1 MTRRRLCY
9 CERRIIKS
17 KGYPE
22 IQEEMWAQKSPMS
35 AKMVAK
41 KYRHLLNRSGEWDEA
56 DDDFVRMRL
65 CLKLKLTQHP
75 ELIKM
80 LLDTGDA
87 VIIEDCTAR
96 PRGSAKFWG
105 AVWKNGQW
113 VGNNVLGNLWM
124 ELREEHCS

>member
-9 CERRIIKS
+9 CEMGIIKS

-22 IQEEMWAQKSPMS
+22 IQEEIRAQKSPMS

-41 KYRHLLNRSGEWDEA
+41 KHRHLLNRSSEWDEA
-56 DDDFVRMRL
+56 DDDVARMRL
-65 CLKLKLTQHP
+65 CLKLKLAQHP
-75 ELIKM
+75 ELVQM
-80 LLDTGDA
+80 LIDTDDA
-87 VIIEDCTAR
+87 LIIEDCTAR

-105 AVWKNGQW
+105 AVWENGQW
-113 VGNNVLGNLWM
+113 VGNNALGNLWM